1 MKIVITGSEGLV
13 GKRLVK
19 DLSSKY
25 EIIKLDLKFG
35 HDLTDEKFISNFFK
49 KEKPIYGLIIC
60 HGLNPQ
66 KNTKFVNNPLT
77 LNTNSINYYLE
88 TNLISPFNLC
98 RHFIKNNKK
107 GKIITISSLYGMVSP
122 KHFLYENSFK
132 HIGYCLSKSSIIMMT
147 KYLATL
153 YAKNFNINTVI
164 LGGVINKNIN
174 KKFVKSY
181 STASPKKRMMTIK
194 ETTGIF
200 DFLLSEKS
208 SYATGGVFTIDGGW
222 TSW

>member
-1 MKIVITGSEGLV
+1 MKVIITGSEGLI
-13 GKRLVK
+13 GKQLVK
-19 DLSSKY
+19 DLSRKY

-35 HDLTDEKFISNFFK
+35 HDLINEKFISNFFK
-49 KEKPIYGLIIC
+49 KEKRIHGLIIC

-66 KNTKFVNNPLT
+66 KDTKFDNDPLT
-77 LNTNSINYYLE
+77 LNTDSINYYLD

-122 KHFLYENSFK
+122 KHYLYDNSFK

-153 YAKNFNINTVI
+153 YAKNFNINSVI
-164 LGGVINKNIN
+164 LGGVITKNID

-181 STASPKKRMMTIK
+181 SKSSPKKRMMTTK

-200 DFLLSEKS
+200 DYLLSEKS
-208 SYATGGVFTIDGGW
+208 TYATGGVFTVDGGW
-222 TSW
+222 TAW